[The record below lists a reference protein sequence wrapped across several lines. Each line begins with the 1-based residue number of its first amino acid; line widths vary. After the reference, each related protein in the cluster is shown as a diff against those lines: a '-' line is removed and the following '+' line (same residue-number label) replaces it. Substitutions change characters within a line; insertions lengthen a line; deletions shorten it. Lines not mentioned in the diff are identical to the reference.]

1 MEDFLKQHNIVRV
14 DYSDY
19 QYISDTYML
28 MKQYDKAVHETDMVC
43 TSFETADGHTLYV
56 VGDRGNHTRFNPIF
70 DCEVYF
76 DIDDAVYHMMELFKY
91 CVEAEDET
99 SIYLDGDLEDNLAD
113 AIATMY
119 AV

>member
-14 DYSDY
+14 DYS
-19 QYISDTYML
+19 QYDYML
-28 MKQYDKAVHETDMVC
+28 FKEFDQAVHATDMVC

-70 DCEVYF
+70 NDEVYF
-76 DIDDAVYHMMELFKY
+76 DIDDAVWHMMKLFKY
-91 CVEAEDET
+91 CIEAEDET
-99 SIYLDGDLEDNLAD
+99 SIYVDGDLEDNLAN
-113 AIATMY
+113 AIAEMA